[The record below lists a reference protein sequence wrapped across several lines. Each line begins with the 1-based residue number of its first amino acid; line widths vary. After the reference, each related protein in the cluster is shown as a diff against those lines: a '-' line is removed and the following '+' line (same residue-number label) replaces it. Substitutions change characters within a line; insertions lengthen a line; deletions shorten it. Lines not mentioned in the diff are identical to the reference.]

1 MINGALSDAHH
12 TLRSDAENSIVP
24 NLRHVTTAAAINV
37 TRISDWLTGRP
48 REGTRTSPFARLM
61 APAVAA

>member
-24 NLRHVTTAAAINV
+24 NEPESLR
-37 TRISDWLTGRP
+37 S
-48 REGTRTSPFARLM
+48 
-61 APAVAA
+61 

>member
-24 NLRHVTTAAAINV
+24 TCMFHFSQYVILVSV
-37 TRISDWLTGRP
+37 S
-48 REGTRTSPFARLM
+48 
-61 APAVAA
+61 